1 MQGLGGNEVAFR
13 AYKRRNTEGILHIFF
28 VGILRGMKRFP
39 RPKSLSL
46 NSLGVCIFREEENFK
61 SVAYFSILMKLICN

>member
-1 MQGLGGNEVAFR
+1 
-13 AYKRRNTEGILHIFF
+13 
-28 VGILRGMKRFP
+28 MKRFP